1 MATGLTDTLIPLH
14 HGPVVPASIVSWLID
29 AEFRGL
35 RFRPAPDGQLRVGP
49 PAVVTPEDLAFIRRH
64 RDVLRACVV
73 YVDRMCEAPL

>member
-1 MATGLTDTLIPLH
+1 MATGVVDVLIPLRD
-14 HGPVVPASIVSWLID
+14 GPVVPASVVSWLID

-64 RDVLRACVV
+64 RDDLIAAVA
-73 YVDRMCEAPL
+73 YVDRQVPT